1 MAIKQLSVFVENK
14 TGALADIVSLL
25 ADSKIDIRAL
35 SVADT
40 QDFGILRMIV
50 SDTEAAAAVL
60 KESGAVLS
68 VTEVTG
74 AAISDEPGGLAKVLH
89 LVTENG
95 INMEYLY
102 AFIAESGHEAYVVL
116 RVDDNAKTEQIL
128 ADGGVK
134 TLFEADI
141 KGL

>member
-128 ADGGVK
+128 TAGGVK
-134 TLFEADI
+134 TLSEADI